1 MEEEAGEGA
10 RAVSNVIN
18 LPVVT
23 TLDIPAERI
32 LNKAIESD
40 LKDVMVIGTD
50 KQGNFYFA
58 ASFGDGGNVLWLM
71 ERAKIELM
79 KVSGHL

>member
-1 MEEEAGEGA
+1 M
-10 RAVSNVIN
+10 SNVIE

-23 TLDIPAERI
+23 KLDIPPERI
-32 LNKAIESD
+32 LNKAIGAD
-40 LKDVMVIGTD
+40 LQEVLVIGTD
-50 KQGNFYFA
+50 KNGDFYFA

-79 KVSGHL
+79 KITGNL